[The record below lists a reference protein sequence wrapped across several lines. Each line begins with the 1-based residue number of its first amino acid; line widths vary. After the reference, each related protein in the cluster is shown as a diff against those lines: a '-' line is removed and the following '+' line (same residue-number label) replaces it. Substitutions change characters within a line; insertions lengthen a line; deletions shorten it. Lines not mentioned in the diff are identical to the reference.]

1 MDARIQSKMR
11 TFLHKDKDNNKYKI
25 GVGYGILRDSKEP
38 NYIVILIGA
47 SRIDDFLGANFSYFV
62 NLIYEKVLKN
72 LAISPEQV
80 SWYQYYPGYN
90 GFKDTC
96 EEVLM
101 DWDSQKEKY
110 KIFMRKAVK
119 DSDLDNILISLKSI

>member
-11 TFLHKDKDNNKYKI
+11 TFLHKDKDNNKYRI
-25 GVGYGILRDSKEP
+25 GVGYGILNKTQEP
-38 NYIVILIGA
+38 NYIIILIGA

-62 NLIYEKVLKN
+62 NLLYNKVLRS
-72 LAISPEQV
+72 LSIPPEKV

-110 KIFMRKAVK
+110 KIFMRKTVK
-119 DSDLDNILISLKSI
+119 DSDLENILGTLRAI